1 MVNQAQ
7 TYVSPFL
14 KQKIL
19 IGKKK
24 TYHSSGN
31 KIIFFMNEKMEN
43 KCDMIERRGK
53 KEIQKIMQK

>member
-1 MVNQAQ
+1 MVNRAQ

-19 IGKKK
+19 KGKKK
-24 TYHSSGN
+24 LTTALETR

-43 KCDMIERRGK
+43 KCDMMEMRKKRRNK
-53 KEIQKIMQK
+53 